1 MLTYINRLHI
11 SENNNINNFNNLIM
25 SIIKGKVFFFHFGG
39 YGYLTLPN
47 PIT

>member
-11 SENNNINNFNNLIM
+11 SENNNINNLNNLIM
-25 SIIKGKVFFFHFGG
+25 SIIKGKVVVFFHFLG
-39 YGYLTLPN
+39 YGYLT